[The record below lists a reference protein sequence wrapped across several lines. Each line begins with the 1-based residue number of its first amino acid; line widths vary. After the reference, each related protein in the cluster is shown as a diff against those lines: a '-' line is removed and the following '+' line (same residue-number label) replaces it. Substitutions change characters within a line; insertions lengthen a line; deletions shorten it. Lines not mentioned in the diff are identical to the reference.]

1 MEPVNILDARNTL
14 SQLVTAAGN
23 GEDVVIAKRGTPVV
37 RLVPVVTA
45 EGVVHSASAAA
56 RWLTTNAAPVRE
68 AASSADLDERIA
80 RERADW
86 E

>member
-56 RWLTTNAAPVRE
+56 RWLTTNPAPVRE
-68 AASSADLDERIA
+68 AASRAELDERIA
-80 RERADW
+80 RERVDW